1 MGPFTIP
8 GCFLFKHSLQKR
20 FFYPPLS
27 TAVIFNIKIQNCTC
41 VPFRK
46 SQIRERGTLIG
57 ESEKFSSSKGEKS
70 YGRQRG
76 WAKFSEQCGT
86 PRLVVSS
93 DFRTIFLWGAEAASF
108 LINRFPL
115 GGSWASG
122 TSSFRT
128 KLRTQKRERE
138 NWGGTKRFRT
148 YRRWKFRDS
157 KRNKKIEHKSHF
169 MFVDSCSTTFTPWT
183 RLRGKSG
190 KLSNC
195 LTCLILIW
203 WHLNWKC
210 KERKFIVPCRLSW
223 QSSNVI
229 RQMCITFSL
238 SLLKYPSC

>member
-138 NWGGTKRFRT
+138 RTGEEQNDFEPTEDGSFGTAREI
-148 YRRWKFRDS
+148 
-157 KRNKKIEHKSHF
+157 KKNRAQISFHVCWQLFNHF
-169 MFVDSCSTTFTPWT
+169 YA
-183 RLRGKSG
+183 
-190 KLSNC
+190 
-195 LTCLILIW
+195 
-203 WHLNWKC
+203 LN
-210 KERKFIVPCRLSW
+210 
-223 QSSNVI
+223 
-229 RQMCITFSL
+229 MA
-238 SLLKYPSC
+238 